1 MKTSGSAPVII
12 VKKKHRG
19 HHGHHGGAWK
29 VAYADFVTAMMAFF
43 LVMWI
48 VGQSQAVKAGVAGY
62 FRNPSILDGEGA
74 AGVLPGHTMGLEA
87 DGPTPKVGGSIESD
101 LESMEHAAEKIRA
114 ALDKLPELNELAG
127 QIQITATPEGLR
139 IELVESSSATFFD
152 SASAV
157 LKPATERILSVI
169 AREIGALGRP
179 VVVEGHTDSRVFA
192 NADRYSNW
200 ELSADRANAAR
211 RQLERSGLPPEL
223 IRAVRGFADTQ
234 LAKPDDSLDPRNR
247 RVSILVVPGPAAAVT
262 QTAPSETTDVAPAAA
277 TPGAAP
283 APH

>member
-1 MKTSGSAPVII
+1 MKTATPVII
-12 VKKKHRG
+12 IKKRARG

-48 VGQSQAVKAGVAGY
+48 VGQSKAVKAGVAGY
-62 FRNPSILDGEGA
+62 FRNPSVLDGEGA
-74 AGVLPGHTMGLEA
+74 AGILPGHTAGLEA
-87 DGPTPKVGGSIESD
+87 EGPTPKIGGSIESD
-101 LESMEHAAEKIRA
+101 LASLQKAAERIRQ
-114 ALDKLPELNELAG
+114 ALDKLPELKQLAG

-139 IELVESSSATFFD
+139 IELVESNSATFFD

-157 LKPATERILSVI
+157 LKPATERILGVI
-169 AREIGALGRP
+169 ARELGALGRP
-179 VVVEGHTDSRVFA
+179 LVVEGHTDSRVFT
-192 NADRYSNW
+192 NGDRYTNW

-211 RQLERSGLPPEL
+211 RQLERAGLPHAL

-247 RVSILVVPGPAAAVT
+247 RVSILVIPQLDT
-262 QTAPSETTDVAPAAA
+262 SAPA
-277 TPGAAP
+277 
-283 APH
+283 H